1 MHQIARPAWFV
12 GLTLNAFF
20 ATVFAGSS
28 VGLAAGGLSING
40 TPSKSAT
47 VGHAWTFTPSVSGA
61 AATTLRFS
69 IANKPT
75 WASFNTATGALGGT
89 PSKPNVGSYSNI
101 DISASD
107 GTTKV
112 ALPAFAVT
120 VTQIG
125 SKAAT
130 LSWSAPT
137 TNSDRS
143 ALTNLAGYRIYF
155 GTSSTSLTNSI
166 TVSSVGITS
175 YVIGNLNP
183 GTYYFAIMAYS
194 TAGVRSRLSNIVSHV
209 G

>member
-1 MHQIARPAWFV
+1 MQQIARPAWFV
-12 GLTLNAFF
+12 RLTLNAFF
-20 ATVFAGSS
+20 ATVLAGSS
-28 VGLAAGGLSING
+28 VGLAAVGLSIN
-40 TPSKSAT
+40 
-47 VGHAWTFTPSVSGA
+47 
-61 AATTLRFS
+61 
-69 IANKPT
+69 
-75 WASFNTATGALGGT
+75 GT

-112 ALPAFAVT
+112 ALPAFAIT

-130 LSWSAPT
+130 RSGSAPT
-137 TNSDRS
+137 NSDGS
-143 ALTNLAGYRIYF
+143 ALTNPAGYRIYF

-175 YVIGNLNP
+175 YVIGNLNS

-194 TAGVRSRLSNIVSHV
+194 TAGVQSQLSNIVSHV
-209 G
+209 V